1 MNLFLIKLL
10 KQVKKFVDIDL
21 SFKANP
27 FTKDIYLKTDED
39 AVKTALKHLIL
50 TKNFE
55 RPFHPEIGTQV
66 QSLMFENFTP
76 SVKIAL
82 ERTIRETIELF
93 EPRVRLIDV
102 TVNETRMSND
112 LAINIVFALRNTET
126 PITLTTLLS
135 RVR

>member
-1 MNLFLIKLL
+1 MAT
-10 KQVKKFVDIDL
+10 VKTTRSFSDLDL
-21 SFKANP
+21 SFRINP
-27 FTKDIYLKTDED
+27 FTRDLYRKTNEE

-66 QSLMFENFTP
+66 HSLLFELFSP
-76 SVKIAL
+76 AVKIAM
-82 ERTIRETIELF
+82 ERTIRDAIEKF
-93 EPRVRLIDV
+93 EPRVRLIEV
-102 TVNETRMSND
+102 SVNDLPDSND
-112 LAINIVFALRNTET
+112 LQVDIIFALSNTDA

>member
-1 MNLFLIKLL
+1 MAITKQIKN
-10 KQVKKFVDIDL
+10 FVDIDL

-66 QSLMFENFTP
+66 QSLMFENFSP
-76 SVKIAL
+76 AVKIAL
-82 ERTIRETIELF
+82 ERTIQETIELF
-93 EPRVRLIDV
+93 EPRVRLISV

-112 LAINIVFALRNTET
+112 LVINIVFTLRNTEV

>member
-1 MNLFLIKLL
+1 MATEINTR
-10 KQVKKFVDIDL
+10 QFVDLDL
-21 SFKANP
+21 SFKVNP
-27 FTKDIYLKTDED
+27 FTKDLYLKTDED

-66 QSLMFENFTP
+66 QSLMFENFSP
-76 SVKIAL
+76 AVKIAL
-82 ERTIRETIELF
+82 ERTIQETIELF
-93 EPRVRLIDV
+93 EPRIRLISV
-102 TVNETRMSND
+102 TVSETRMSND